1 MRQSGCEDIL
11 LAIRN
16 IPIDLSTAAVL
27 IQEGSTA
34 FQEAYKL
41 SSPSEV
47 EETAIVSAVVKAF
60 EVGQLNRFEEEVEA
74 LLPSGM
80 SQALQRFCSI
90 LEALHTVLSSGKV
103 MEEEE
108 GAYIR
113 TIVASLLDV
122 FQRLNDRRLK
132 ALLSVEYAK
141 TLVAD
146 NVHFCLAAAT
156 NGAVSTLFPTGSK
169 LKGKGKGKKS
179 KDVIFD
185 QARVAKDVEHVLLCL
200 GSARSLQLQKASL
213 RLLRSLILLCPETVS
228 LSVEV
233 LGSLLASPSIS
244 AHLLAEGQ
252 NGNNDGLV
260 GEILTT
266 LVAAMPDKNNME
278 VEGTRDIKFLPQ
290 DILQPLCTRY
300 VALYVLMRCAVICD
314 LTSLKPHCRFLS
326 VPSSRR
332 SSLLRM
338 AMGALGPCAL
348 PACTSVLLA
357 HALSAYDP
365 EGETAPVSEGAQGA
379 PQGGLIL
386 LSRSSQRKASR
397 TLKSSQPEELFR
409 LAMDSVLSKSAEV
422 RATWCTLPSTCLHF
436 PFPLGFLETN
446 RTDLHTLHCS

>member
-1 MRQSGCEDIL
+1 MLVLHIQVRQSGCEEIL

-27 IQEGSTA
+27 IEEGSSM
-34 FQEAYKL
+34 FLEAHKL
-41 SSPSEV
+41 SSPAAV
-47 EETAIVSAVVKAF
+47 EEAGLVITVVRAF
-60 EVGQLNRFEEEVEA
+60 EVGQLKRFEEEAEA
-74 LLPSGM
+74 MLPSGM

-122 FQRLNDRRLK
+122 FQSLNDRRLK

-146 NVHFCLAAAT
+146 SVHFCLAAAT

-169 LKGKGKGKKS
+169 QKGKGKGKKN

-213 RLLRSLILLCPETVS
+213 RLLRSLIVLCPETVA

-252 NGNNDGLV
+252 DGSNDGLV
-260 GEILTT
+260 GEILST

-278 VEGTRDIKFLPQ
+278 VEGVRDFKFLPQ

-300 VALYVLMRCAVICD
+300 
-314 LTSLKPHCRFLS
+314 S
-326 VPSSRR
+326 
-332 SSLLRM
+332 
-338 AMGALGPCAL
+338 G
-348 PACTSVLLA
+348 
-357 HALSAYDP
+357 
-365 EGETAPVSEGAQGA
+365 
-379 PQGGLIL
+379 
-386 LSRSSQRKASR
+386 
-397 TLKSSQPEELFR
+397 
-409 LAMDSVLSKSAEV
+409 
-422 RATWCTLPSTCLHF
+422 
-436 PFPLGFLETN
+436 
-446 RTDLHTLHCS
+446 

>member
-1 MRQSGCEDIL
+1 
-11 LAIRN
+11 
-16 IPIDLSTAAVL
+16 
-27 IQEGSTA
+27 
-34 FQEAYKL
+34 
-41 SSPSEV
+41 
-47 EETAIVSAVVKAF
+47 
-60 EVGQLNRFEEEVEA
+60 VGQLKRFEEEEEA

-122 FQRLNDRRLK
+122 FQSLNDRRLK

-169 LKGKGKGKKS
+169 PMGKGKGKKS

-213 RLLRSLILLCPETVS
+213 RLLRSLILLCPETVA

-252 NGNNDGLV
+252 DGSNDGLV
-260 GEILTT
+260 GEILST

-278 VEGTRDIKFLPQ
+278 VEGVRDFKFLPQ

-300 VALYVLMRCAVICD
+300 SGAVS
-314 LTSLKPHCRFLS
+314 TSLH
-326 VPSSRR
+326 
-332 SSLLRM
+332 LR
-338 AMGALGPCAL
+338 
-348 PACTSVLLA
+348 
-357 HALSAYDP
+357 
-365 EGETAPVSEGAQGA
+365 
-379 PQGGLIL
+379 
-386 LSRSSQRKASR
+386 
-397 TLKSSQPEELFR
+397 
-409 LAMDSVLSKSAEV
+409 
-422 RATWCTLPSTCLHF
+422 
-436 PFPLGFLETN
+436 
-446 RTDLHTLHCS
+446 